1 MCGFNRAERLSRG
14 HVYLIAPLS
23 PHKGWNKGK
32 GKWPFKIGVSKS
44 EAGVSNRL
52 KDLSSGNWMKLD
64 IEYISPEIRWP
75 FNVEWFLHTM
85 YSKNKLRGEWFDLT
99 LDNVNYIIHLLNK
112 EPNESKSFSMA
123 SWGYDGD
130 SWLIQNHF
138 AQ

>member
-1 MCGFNRAERLSRG
+1 MCGINRAERLSRG

-64 IEYISPEIRWP
+64 IEYISPQISQP
-75 FNVEWFLHTM
+75 YNVEWFLHTR
-85 YSKNKLRGEWFDLT
+85 YSKNKLRGEWYGLSFDE
-99 LDNVNYIIHLLNK
+99 VNYIVHLLDK
-112 EPNESKSFSMA
+112 EQDNSNSMA
-123 SWGYDGD
+123 SWGYCDD
-130 SWLIQNHF
+130 PWLTQNYW
-138 AQ
+138 AE

>member
-14 HVYLIAPLS
+14 HVYLIS
-23 PHKGWNKGK
+23 PVGFHKGWNKGK

-64 IEYISPEIRWP
+64 IECISPQISQP
-75 FNVEWFLHTM
+75 YNVEWFLHTR
-85 YSKNKLRGEWFDLT
+85 YSQNKLRGEWFGLSFDE
-99 LDNVNYIIHLLNK
+99 VNYIVHLLDK
-112 EPNESKSFSMA
+112 EPDNSNSMA
-123 SWGYDGD
+123 SWGRSGD

-138 AQ
+138 AE